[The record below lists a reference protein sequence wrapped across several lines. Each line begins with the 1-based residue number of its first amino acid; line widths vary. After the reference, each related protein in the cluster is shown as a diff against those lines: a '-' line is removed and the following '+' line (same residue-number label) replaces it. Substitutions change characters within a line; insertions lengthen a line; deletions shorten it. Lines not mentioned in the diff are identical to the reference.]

1 MGATDAPPVLKRNN
15 ITKLYWEIF
24 MDNETY
30 DIIIVGGGSAG
41 WMTASTLI
49 KEFPDKKIAL
59 IESPE
64 IATIGVGESTIQHI
78 RAWTNYLGIEDKDFL
93 KHTDGTYKLSIQFTD
108 FYKKGESFHY
118 PFGVPVIENTLN
130 GYNDWWFKKFMHP
143 DTPYTDY
150 ADCFFAQMALV
161 NQNKLSIDEDGQLD
175 NFHFSKNTAFHF
187 DATKFGLWLRDFY
200 CLPRG
205 VVHIKEH
212 IDTIK
217 QNENGIES
225 LNEKYKAD
233 LYIDC
238 TGFASVLLGKTL
250 KVPFESY
257 SDILPNNSAW
267 ATKLP
272 YKNKRKELVNYTD
285 CKAVENGW
293 IWSIPLWSR
302 IGTGYVY
309 SDNFIDDD
317 AALKQFQKHIGT
329 DEAEFRKIK
338 MRIGIHERLWE
349 KNVVAIGLSSGF
361 IEPLE
366 SNGLLSVHQFLRELI
381 RDLKR
386 DKISQWDRDNFTYR
400 CKDFFKKFAE
410 FVALHYILSHRDDSQ
425 YWKHIQGKSQLREGN
440 RSMYDLIEA
449 KKYRHNFNNLGGI
462 HAIATGMHYSPTEL
476 SEIMWLEWK
485 DKEML
490 GREWAPYIETL
501 NKNKNKWEQAT
512 KKYEKTYDFLQRNI
526 YDE

>member
-1 MGATDAPPVLKRNN
+1 
-15 ITKLYWEIF
+15 

-64 IATIGVGESTIQHI
+64 IATAGVGESTLGQI
-78 RAWTNYLGIEDKDFL
+78 RNWLNYLDIEDQDFL
-93 KHTDGTYKLSIQFTD
+93 KHVDGTYKLGIQFTD
-108 FYKKGESFHY
+108 FYKKDESFHY
-118 PFGVPVIENTLN
+118 PFGRPVLENTEN
-130 GYNDWWFKKFMHP
+130 GFNDWWCKKFIYP
-143 DTPYTDY
+143 ETPHSDY
-150 ADCFFAQMALV
+150 ADCYFPQMALV
-161 NQNKLSIDEDGQLD
+161 NQNKLSI
-175 NFHFSKNTAFHF
+175 NFGGAGSIHNIDDFYLFKDSAFHF
-187 DATKFGLWLRDFY
+187 DAIKFGLWLRDFY
-200 CLPRG
+200 CLPKG

-212 IDTIK
+212 IDNIK
-217 QNENGIES
+217 QAENGEIES

-257 SDILPNNSAW
+257 LDLLPNNSAW
-267 ATKLP
+267 ATRLP
-272 YKNKRKELVNYTD
+272 YKNKREELVNYTD
-285 CKAVENGW
+285 SRAVENGW
-293 IWSIPLWSR
+293 IWKIPLWSKM
-302 IGTGYVY
+302 GTGYVY
-309 SDNFIDDD
+309 DDSFIDDD
-317 AALKQFQKHIGT
+317 AALKQFQKHLGT
-329 DEAEFRKIK
+329 DELEFRKIK
-338 MRIGIHERLWE
+338 MKVGIHERLWE
-349 KNVVAIGLSSGF
+349 KNVVAIGLSAGF

-366 SNGLLSVHQFLRELI
+366 GNGLFSVHQFLKELI

-386 DKISQWDRDNFTYR
+386 DRISQWERDNFTYR
-400 CKDFFKKFAE
+400 CKDMFREFAE
-410 FVALHYILSHRDDSQ
+410 FVSLHYVLSHRNDTE
-425 YWKHIQGKSQLREGN
+425 YWKHVQE
-440 RSMYDLIEA
+440 RSMFVKENRHMVKLA
-449 KKYRHNFNNLGGI
+449 SNRFHAHNFTMAENGI

>member
-1 MGATDAPPVLKRNN
+1 M
-15 ITKLYWEIF
+15 
-24 MDNETY
+24 Y

-64 IATIGVGESTIQHI
+64 IATVGVGESTVQPI
-78 RAWTNYLGIEDKDFL
+78 RAWIKYLGIDDKEFL

-108 FYKKGESFHY
+108 FYKKGEYFHY
-118 PFGVPVIENTLN
+118 PFGAAVIKNTLS
-130 GYNDWWFKKFMHP
+130 GFNDWWFKKFIHP

-150 ADCFFAQMALV
+150 ADCFFPQMALV
-161 NQNKLSIDEDGQLD
+161 NQNKLSLNEDGQLD
-175 NFHFSKNTAFHF
+175 NFYFFGDTAFHF

-200 CLPRG
+200 CLPAG

-212 IDTIK
+212 IDTIT

-225 LNEKYKAD
+225 LNEKWKAD

-238 TGFASVLLGKTL
+238 TGFASILLGKTL

-272 YKNKRKELVNYTD
+272 YKDKKKELVNYTD

-293 IWSIPLWSR
+293 IWKIPLWSR

-317 AALKQFQKHIGT
+317 GALKQFQKHLGT
-329 DEAEFRKIK
+329 DEAEFKKIK

-366 SNGLLSVHQFLRELI
+366 SNGLFSVHEFLRELI
-381 RDLKR
+381 RELKR
-386 DKISQWDRDNFTYR
+386 DRISQWERDNFTYR
-400 CKDFFKKFAE
+400 CKDMFREFAE
-410 FVALHYILSHRDDSQ
+410 FVSLHYVLSHRNDTE
-425 YWKHIQGKSQLREGN
+425 YWKHVQE
-440 RSMYDLIEA
+440 RSMFVKENRHMVKLA
-449 KKYRHNFNNLGGI
+449 SNRFHAHNFTMAENGI

-501 NKNKNKWEQAT
+501 NKNKNKWEQGT

>member
-1 MGATDAPPVLKRNN
+1 MK
-15 ITKLYWEIF
+15 
-24 MDNETY
+24 Y
-30 DIIIVGGGSAG
+30 DIIVVGGGSSG

-64 IATIGVGESTIQHI
+64 IATVGVGESTIQQI
-78 RAWTNYLGIEDKDFL
+78 RNWATFLEIEDKSFL
-93 KHTDGTYKLSIQFTD
+93 RYTDGTYKLSIQFTD
-108 FYKKGESFHY
+108 WYKKGETFHY
-118 PFGVPVIENTLN
+118 PFGTPIFENTSN
-130 GYNDWWFKKFMHP
+130 GFNDWWHKKGIYP
-143 DTPYTDY
+143 ETPYTDY
-150 ADCFFAQMALV
+150 ADCYWPQMALV
-161 NQNKLSIDEDGQLD
+161 NQNKLSINKDGQFD
-175 NFHFSKNTAFHF
+175 KFYFFADTAFHF

-200 CLPRG
+200 CLPKG

-212 IDTIK
+212 ITDIK

-267 ATKLP
+267 ATRLP
-272 YKNKRKELVNYTD
+272 YKNKREQLVNYTD
-285 CKAVENGW
+285 CRAVENGW
-293 IWSIPLWSR
+293 IWTIPLWSR

-317 AALKQFQKHIGT
+317 AALKQFQKHLGT
-329 DEAEFRKIK
+329 DEAEFKKIK
-338 MRIGIHERLWE
+338 MRIGLHERLWE

-366 SNGLLSVHQFLRELI
+366 SNGLFSVHQFLKELI

-386 DKISQWDRDNFTYR
+386 DKISQWDRDNFTYK
-400 CKDFFKKFAE
+400 CKWHFRGFAE
-410 FVALHYILSHRDDSQ
+410 FVALHYILSHRDDTE
-425 YWKHIQGKSQLREGN
+425 YWRHIQNKNWLVENNWLSSRGASSFFKLVSARGL
-440 RSMYDLIEA
+440 D
-449 KKYRHNFNNLGGI
+449 HNFND
-462 HAIATGMHYSPTEL
+462 HPAIAAIAAGMHYSPTEL
-476 SEIMWLEWK
+476 SEEMWATLKNK
-485 DKEML
+485 DML
-490 GREWAPYIETL
+490 VREWAQRIANL
-501 NKNKNKWEQAT
+501 NERKNRWKLEA
-512 KKYEKTYDFLQRNI
+512 EKSENTYDFLKRYI
-526 YDE
+526 YFVGA

>member
-1 MGATDAPPVLKRNN
+1 
-15 ITKLYWEIF
+15 
-24 MDNETY
+24 
-30 DIIIVGGGSAG
+30 
-41 WMTASTLI
+41 
-49 KEFPDKKIAL
+49 
-59 IESPE
+59 
-64 IATIGVGESTIQHI
+64 
-78 RAWTNYLGIEDKDFL
+78 
-93 KHTDGTYKLSIQFTD
+93 
-108 FYKKGESFHY
+108 
-118 PFGVPVIENTLN
+118 
-130 GYNDWWFKKFMHP
+130 
-143 DTPYTDY
+143 
-150 ADCFFAQMALV
+150 MALV
-161 NQNKLSIDEDGQLD
+161 NQNKLSLNEDGQLD
-175 NFHFSKNTAFHF
+175 NFYFFGDTAFHF

-200 CLPRG
+200 CLPAG

-212 IDTIK
+212 IDTIT

-225 LNEKYKAD
+225 LNEKWKAD

-238 TGFASVLLGKTL
+238 TGFASILLGKTL

-272 YKNKRKELVNYTD
+272 YKDKKKELVNYTD

-293 IWSIPLWSR
+293 IWKIPLWSR

-317 AALKQFQKHIGT
+317 GALKQFQKHLGT
-329 DEAEFRKIK
+329 DEAEFKKIK

-366 SNGLLSVHQFLRELI
+366 SNGLFSVHEFLRELI
-381 RDLKR
+381 RELKR
-386 DKISQWDRDNFTYR
+386 DRISQWERDNFTYR
-400 CKDFFKKFAE
+400 CKDMFREFAE
-410 FVALHYILSHRDDSQ
+410 FVSLHYVLSHRNDTE
-425 YWKHIQGKSQLREGN
+425 YWKHVQE
-440 RSMYDLIEA
+440 RSMFVKENRHMVKLA
-449 KKYRHNFNNLGGI
+449 SNRFHAHNFTMAENGI

>member
-1 MGATDAPPVLKRNN
+1 
-15 ITKLYWEIF
+15 

-41 WMTASTLI
+41 WMSASTLI

-64 IATIGVGESTIQHI
+64 IATIGVGESTIQQI
-78 RAWTNYLGIEDKDFL
+78 RSWIKYLGINDKDFL
-93 KHTDGTYKLSIQFTD
+93 KYVDGTYKLSIKFTD

-118 PFGVPVIENTLN
+118 PFGMPVIRDTL
-130 GYNDWWFKKFMHP
+130 GGINDWWFKKFIHP
-143 DTPYTDY
+143 ETQYTDY
-150 ADCFFAQMALV
+150 VNCLFSQMPLV
-161 NQNKLSIDEDGQLD
+161 NQNKLSMNKNDQLD
-175 NFHFSKNTAFHF
+175 GFCFFKDTAFHF

-200 CLPRG
+200 CLPKG

-225 LNEKYKAD
+225 LNEKHKAD

-238 TGFASVLLGKTL
+238 TGFTSALLGKTL

-272 YKNKRKELVNYTD
+272 YKDKRKELVNYTD

-293 IWSIPLWSR
+293 IWKIPLWSR

-317 AALKQFQKHIGT
+317 AALKQFQKHLGT
-329 DEAEFRKIK
+329 DELEFRKIK
-338 MRIGIHERLWE
+338 MKIGIHERLWE
-349 KNVVAIGLSSGF
+349 KNVVAIGLSAGF

-366 SNGLLSVHQFLRELI
+366 SSGLFTVHEFLRELI
-381 RDLKR
+381 SELQR
-386 DKISQWDRDNFTYR
+386 DKISQWDRDNFNYR
-400 CKDFFKKFAE
+400 CKSNFDTFAE
-410 FVALHYILSHRDDSQ
+410 FVALHYILSHRDDTE
-425 YWKHIQGKSQLREGN
+425 YWRCIQNGDFGKLTIDNRPYNPPSMISGLAHNRQHIH
-440 RSMYDLIEA
+440 D
-449 KKYRHNFNNLGGI
+449 FTPLGGI
-462 HAIATGMHYSPTEL
+462 HSIATGMHYPPISLSDISWLGFTNKEL
-476 SEIMWLEWK
+476 LDNEY
-485 DKEML
+485 
-490 GREWAPYIETL
+490 APYIENL
-501 NKNKNKWEQAT
+501 NKNKNKWELAT
-512 KKYEKTYDFLQRNI
+512 KNYEKTYDFLQRNI